1 LTEKENFRI
10 IELENII
17 HNLQIL
23 LDKYSS
29 KITKKEKASKTKGK
43 K

>member
-1 LTEKENFRI
+1 LNEKENFRI

-23 LDKYSS
+23 LNKYSS
-29 KITKKEKASKTKGK
+29 KVAKKEKASKAKGK